1 MLFRIRVEGE
11 GKGANG
17 RRGERKE
24 EKGDNK
30 WEGIDSEG
38 KAGGGGGGG
47 GGRRSCRTGWWRRS
61 EFFRAVYGKC

>member
-1 MLFRIRVEGE
+1 MLFRIRVDGE

-30 WEGIDSEG
+30 WEGIDSER
-38 KAGGGGGGG
+38 KAGGG
-47 GGRRSCRTGWWRRS
+47 GGRRSCRTGWRRRS